1 MAVLKKITLEIGIE
15 EGRITEDEGGIH
27 ITNWKL
33 YQSEY
38 DRQKSYRQ
46 RQKYQENIAKSEE
59 DVTRIKKLR
68 SKK

>member
-1 MAVLKKITLEIGIE
+1 MAVLKKIRLEIGIE
-15 EGRITEDEGGIH
+15 EGRITEDESGIH

-38 DRQKSYRQ
+38 DRQKSYRL
-46 RQKYQENIAKSEE
+46 RQKYQENIAKSEK
-59 DVTRIKKLR
+59 DVARIKKLR